1 MQFSDFLK
9 VIQLLPLGY
18 LNDFAIKVNG
28 KDAINFEISFEDN
41 YINFT
46 E

>member
-9 VIQLLPLGY
+9 IIQLLPLGFF
-18 LNDFAIKVNG
+18 NDFAIKVNG
-28 KDAINFEISFEDN
+28 KDASNYEISFKDN